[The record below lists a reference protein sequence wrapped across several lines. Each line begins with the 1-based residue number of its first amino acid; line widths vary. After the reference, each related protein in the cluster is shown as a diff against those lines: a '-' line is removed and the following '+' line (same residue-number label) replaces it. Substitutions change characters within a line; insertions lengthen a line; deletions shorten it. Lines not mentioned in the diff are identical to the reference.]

1 MEPEPFESHVSDLH
15 EPESHEPDPAA
26 LATLSR
32 LERFLAGIQT
42 ARHA

>member
-1 MEPEPFESHVSDLH
+1 MVAEAQELEPPAA
-15 EPESHEPDPAA
+15 ESHEPDPA
-26 LATLSR
+26 LVATLSR